1 MRRTLILL
9 LAVVLLGGLAYL
21 AVSGGGGATKAD
33 DRAFGYPDEDAIDRI
48 FLADRE
54 GNQTELRRGGPTG
67 WTVNGFP
74 ANENA
79 TKNLLQAVTRLEIR
93 SLPAPAAVPN
103 LVRTLAGGGILVRLF
118 DRSGKKL
125 RGYYIGGGTNDELGT
140 AAIVEDAEQPY
151 IVHLPMWSGNVR
163 HRFNLRGDEWRSKR
177 LFAADPERVELLSI
191 AYPRQES
198 KGFTL
203 RREATGA
210 FTVAPLVP
218 SAGPVKRITAG
229 EAERVLARYE
239 RFYISRYQNG
249 DEAGKSADKNRLPF
263 ASIRLRETGSREQ
276 VVDIYPRFRF
286 PDSADHS
293 LSAYTAFIHN
303 GRDYALLAVETTQ
316 PLLIGYDAF

>member
-1 MRRTLILL
+1 MRRTFILL

-21 AVSGGGGATKAD
+21 ALSGSDQEMVAD
-33 DRAFGYPDEDAIDRI
+33 DRAFGYAEADAIQRI
-48 FLADRE
+48 YLADRA
-54 GNQTELRRGGPTG
+54 GNQTDLQRGGPTG
-67 WTVNGFP
+67 WTVNGYP

-79 TKNLLQAVTRLEIR
+79 MKNLLQAVTRLEIR

-118 DRSGKKL
+118 GKSGEKL

-140 AAIVEDAEQPY
+140 AAIVEDSEQPY

-198 KGFTL
+198 KGFAL
-203 RREATGA
+203 RREADGRYSVT
-210 FTVAPLVP
+210 PLIA
-218 SAGPVKRITAG
+218 SAGPVKHITAG

-239 RFYISRYQNG
+239 RYFISRYQNE
-249 DEAGKSADKNRLPF
+249 DEAGMTADRNRLPF
-263 ASIRLRETGSREQ
+263 ASIRLRETGSEEQ

-286 PDSADHS
+286 PDSADNR
-293 LSAYTAFIHN
+293 LSAYTAFIN
-303 GRDYALLAVETTQ
+303 QGKDYALLAVETTQ